1 MTEFTI
7 EIPADQVERVR
18 KALRGKGDTIE
29 EGMSW
34 AVLGVTGQTEFTEFA
49 ETANIESAQEI
60 ADEREKLIDEFE
72 LERPPRGPGEP
83 PVPGNRQF
91 PRNL

>member
-1 MTEFTI
+1 MAIFRV
-7 EIPADQVERVR
+7 EIPDEHVARMTA
-18 KALRGKGDTIE
+18 ALRGKGDTIE
-29 EGMSW
+29 EGMAW
-34 AVLGVTGQTEFTEFA
+34 AALGVTGNTEFTDFA

-60 ADEREKLIDEFE
+60 ANERERLIDEFE

-91 PRNL
+91 P